1 LTTWRGS
8 GCWYASLAI
17 DDESNIGDR
26 TAHARKL
33 LGWRLMPTTDN
44 ACPGDQ
50 GRGGEPFWNQLGRSA
65 SIASIDCTLEK
76 LCEARH

>member
-17 DDESNIGDR
+17 DDESNIGNL
-26 TAHARKL
+26 TVLARKP
-33 LGWRLMPTTDN
+33 LGWRSMPTTDD

-50 GRGGEPFWNQLGRSA
+50 RRGGEPFWNQVGRSA
-65 SIASIDCTLEK
+65 SIAPIDCTLEK
-76 LCEARH
+76 LCEVRR